1 VAFRYK
7 PSTTEPQRA
16 EVLSRF
22 LALEHECR
30 RAGESYIVSLIGG
43 DCTQSL
49 ERLTAGFDQVF
60 VVTFESRDDFD
71 YYLGPPFAS
80 DFDPAHDD
88 FKKFAVPLLSVDED
102 GNTNG
107 AMVFDIGV

>member
-1 VAFRYK
+1 MAFRYK
-7 PSTTEPQRA
+7 ASTTEQQRA

-22 LALEHECR
+22 LALEHECK
-30 RAGESYIVSLIGG
+30 RAGENYIVSLIGG
-43 DCTQSL
+43 DCTRSL
-49 ERLTAGFDQVF
+49 EGLTAGFEQVF
-60 VVTFESRDDFD
+60 VVTFESRGDFE
-71 YYLGPPFAS
+71 YYLGAPFVS

-88 FKKFAVPLLSVDED
+88 FKKFAIPLLSVDED